1 MTDDANTFWNGFKR
15 AFPSSW
21 AQKLCLWHME
31 QAMKRNAK
39 KEQKMYI
46 SDDLLEPFLIK
57 VREICHARDKDTF
70 VAKYTSLLKYLRVD
84 VKKKQAHTWKRRGAT
99 EWSSGVPSDDQAPV

>member
-21 AQKLCLWHME
+21 AQKLLCLWHVQ

-39 KEQKMYI
+39 KELKN

-70 VAKYTSLLKYLRVD
+70 VAKYTSLLKYLRVE
-84 VKKKQAHTWKRRGAT
+84 VKKKQLHTWKSRGKI
-99 EWSSGVPSDDQAPV
+99 PR